1 MQLTATNWT
10 YCELWHASKRVKRTN
25 ILPLASGSGRGKT
38 NGLVEKTNGRR
49 VLAYRRPRSIPL
61 RFPRFLLPRS
71 LPPPIIFISTHN
83 ARHIDQNGARACPG
97 EGPADEFSYRRAG
110 EFGRRADLPGGCTC
124 FHSWLY
130 LIRTC
135 LSARRRNLP
144 DGTAALRC
152 VGMELNHPGVHP
164 TLHPHALSRALTHSH
179 ALSRTLTCSFPACRL
194 LSVRTSHRIAP

>member
-1 MQLTATNWT
+1 MDSWK
-10 YCELWHASKRVKRTN
+10 KRMDDACSPTED
-25 ILPLASGSGRGKT
+25 LA
-38 NGLVEKTNGRR
+38 
-49 VLAYRRPRSIPL
+49 PFPSIPL

-152 VGMELNHPGVHP
+152 VGMELNHPGVVVHP

-179 ALSRTLTCSFPACRL
+179 ALSRAPSLPVDCCR
-194 LSVRTSHRIAP
+194 SGRATG